1 MNTTLKPEYTIPVHS
16 FVDLITNSSTEIYI
30 QAKQKTVDTVK
41 EIINH
46 LLKIGNEGKPAY
58 SADDLFEISLF
69 NTSAADR
76 KEYGEDD
83 ENDENDERDCD
94 NIKLVVKA
102 KDGDSEL
109 QKKTAELLETLFGT
123 LEVGESYD
131 Y

>member
-1 MNTTLKPEYTIPVHS
+1 MKTPVLIAIPIHS

-83 ENDENDERDCD
+83 EERDCD
-94 NIKLVVKA
+94 TIILVVKE
-102 KDGDSEL
+102 KYGDSEL
-109 QKKTAELLETLFGT
+109 QKKTAELISALFGT